1 MVANGQL
8 ERPIGTVLLEVEAA
22 DIQFQE
28 NSILMNPLPNPLN
41 GLCFLQ
47 WRNALFDI
55 RQGIITFPYWS
66 VQSRP
71 EHTTKTRAAAPLLT
85 ETT

>member
-22 DIQFQE
+22 DFQFQE

-47 WRNALFDI
+47 WRNAFSTFDK
-55 RQGIITFPYWS
+55 GS
-66 VQSRP
+66 
-71 EHTTKTRAAAPLLT
+71 
-85 ETT
+85 